1 MPKGRPEKLTSDLK
15 ARIAAIQKQRVD
27 KGKPF
32 LKAPAMR
39 RELLRRYHDNL
50 KKQGLANGDITR
62 ELNRADKKLFP
73 GVDCIRGYL
82 HDLNPELKEP
92 KEIDKIWHLG
102 LLGKGSLE
110 KGSLEK
116 YDMSP
121 EAITYI
127 LRVQNWVSKQKGI
140 HPVTIREAKWIS
152 RLYDVIENNKN
163 RWHKPL
169 EHALWKVAVVYAAYE
184 MIYEISNTGTEVD
197 TRDIDKHLLK
207 GEREFTL
214 ETVYKNTVIDKA
226 FEAALYQY
234 KGIGTAKHYL
244 KYKENAEKEV
254 NNEGPHKATQ

>member
-1 MPKGRPEKLTSDLK
+1 MPKGRPEKLTSDIK
-15 ARIAAIQKQRVD
+15 ARIAVIQKRRVD

-39 RELLRRYHDNL
+39 RELLRRYLDNL
-50 KKQGLANGDITR
+50 KKQGLANGDIAR

-73 GVDCIRGYL
+73 GVDSIRRYL
-82 HDLNPELKEP
+82 QDLNPELKKP
-92 KEIDKIWHLG
+92 KEIDKPWHLG
-102 LLGKGSLE
+102 LLGKGL
-110 KGSLEK
+110 LEK

-127 LRVQNWVSKQKGI
+127 LRVQNWASKRTGI

-169 EHALWKVAVVYAAYE
+169 ERALWKAATIYAAYE

-226 FEAALYQY
+226 VEAALYQY
-234 KGIGTAKHYL
+234 KGLGTAKHYL
-244 KYKENAEKEV
+244 EYQENVKKEV
-254 NNEGPHKATQ
+254 ENERTHSQEVQE